1 MIINP
6 GRFTMA
12 DVYDLLRIEIFK
24 LFADALHDL
33 QFMLSKSFRVE
44 FATITDKKLLAY
56 TPATESDLVNSDI
69 PSPCGILENTLNV
82 FSS

>member
-12 DVYDLLRIEIFK
+12 DAYDLLRIEIFK

-33 QFMLSKSFRVE
+33 QFMLSKQFLVE
-44 FATITDKKLLAY
+44 F
-56 TPATESDLVNSDI
+56 
-69 PSPCGILENTLNV
+69 GG
-82 FSS
+82 